1 VAFPLANRSPA
12 NLSTALNQAVM
23 EKQARQE
30 KPVLFGYDNGSP
42 MRFAGEEIATRIGG
56 DGDFSRMANDKQDKG
71 AQDHLKQWTKQF
83 TSGMFSPVGPDA
95 EEVA

>member
-1 VAFPLANRSPA
+1 VAFPLANRSPD
-12 NLSTALNQAVM
+12 NLATALGQAVM

-56 DGDFSRMANDKQDKG
+56 DGDFSRMANDKRDKG
-71 AQDHLKQWTKQF
+71 AQDYLKQWTQQV
-83 TSGMFSPVGPDA
+83 TSGMFSPLAPDA
-95 EEVA
+95 AEVA